1 MTRKL
6 INNKQDQINS
16 TSIVI
21 LARSKTSK
29 VLKRDFISLQLYLTT
44 RGATRQLEA
53 MLPAPTVKRP
63 SSFSIESL
71 MSKDPVPANENRMVL
86 KRPLP
91 TSHELSDSPRPFK
104 SAVHQL
110 QEHCNA
116 INRRQSTGTTPT
128 APGPDVRHS
137 PLPRGDIRHH
147 NPIPRLQQSEPT
159 AFHADFVRQRPDPGS
174 FQSPGLHQNIFGGVS
189 HARPFLFQG
198 HTLHDVQLVQQ
209 SLLRL
214 PGLIGGHHPY
224 LQMAPGHPQMFP
236 GGGPRSPTSPQD
248 DNNTFYTWLLSR
260 HGTFFNPRIHAGIK
274 SRHRC
279 LSIAPA
285 YI

>member
-1 MTRKL
+1 
-6 INNKQDQINS
+6 
-16 TSIVI
+16 
-21 LARSKTSK
+21 
-29 VLKRDFISLQLYLTT
+29 
-44 RGATRQLEA
+44 
-53 MLPAPTVKRP
+53 
-63 SSFSIESL
+63 
-71 MSKDPVPANENRMVL
+71 MSKDPVPASDNNRVVL
-86 KRPLP
+86 KRPIP
-91 TSHELSDSPRPFK
+91 TSHEPSDSPRPFK

-128 APGPDVRHS
+128 GPGTEVRHS
-137 PLPRGDIRHH
+137 PLPRGDIIRHH
-147 NPIPRLQQSEPT
+147 NPIARLQQQQEPT
-159 AFHADFVRQRPDPGS
+159 PYVHADFVRQRPDPGS
-174 FQSPGLHQNIFGGVS
+174 FQSTGLHHQNIFGGAVS

-236 GGGPRSPTSPQD
+236 GGGGPRSPTSPPD

-260 HGTFFNPRIHAGIK
+260 HGTFFNPRIHSGI
-274 SRHRC
+274 
-279 LSIAPA
+279 
-285 YI
+285 